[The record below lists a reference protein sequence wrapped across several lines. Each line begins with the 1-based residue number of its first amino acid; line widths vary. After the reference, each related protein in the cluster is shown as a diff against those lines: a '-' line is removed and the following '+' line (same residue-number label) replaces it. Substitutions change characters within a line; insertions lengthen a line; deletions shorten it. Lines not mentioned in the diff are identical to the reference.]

1 MKLNK
6 GNILI
11 ETLIALMVIMIMTQT
26 IYSLKQL
33 EVVQKKIV
41 VDYEK
46 GL

>member
-11 ETLIALMVIMIMTQT
+11 ETLIAIMVIMIMTQT
-26 IYSLKQL
+26 ILSLKQL
-33 EVVQKKIV
+33 DKTQREIV

-46 GL
+46 GI